1 MAARVS
7 GGGPEEMRRLAARL
21 KTADQVL
28 RRQLRKALTEA
39 ADPVTGAVRE
49 AIQGSPSKH
58 DGTLRG
64 EAARTVS
71 SSVSLA
77 GGRVTLAIVSRG
89 SLMPGGK
96 EDLPAYLNG
105 RGWRHPV
112 YGRRTVFQASHAAG
126 WFSQTISDRAG
137 DLRDAVESAMGE
149 TARKLEGG
157 P

>member
-1 MAARVS
+1 MRTWRSWRENPRLPLAEVHLRASPGAGDDPRPAAARGVGPGAGRVAGPVPGRGQGAGAARRGREGDMAARVS

-77 GGRVTLAIVSRG
+77 
-89 SLMPGGK
+89 
-96 EDLPAYLNG
+96 
-105 RGWRHPV
+105 
-112 YGRRTVFQASHAAG
+112 
-126 WFSQTISDRAG
+126 
-137 DLRDAVESAMGE
+137 
-149 TARKLEGG
+149 
-157 P
+157 